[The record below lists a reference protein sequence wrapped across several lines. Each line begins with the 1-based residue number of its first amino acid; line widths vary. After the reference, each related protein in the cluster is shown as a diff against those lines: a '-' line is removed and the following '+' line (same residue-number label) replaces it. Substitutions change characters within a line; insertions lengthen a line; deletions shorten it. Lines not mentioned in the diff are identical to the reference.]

1 MLQTNVKLKKL
12 LSGVLAI
19 VSLIFTNA
27 MLTGCGAS
35 ETEKPDTKAP
45 QENIY
50 KNQSN
55 DSDEDKEEK
64 KDKED
69 KEDKEDKQQVRKDDD
84 DDDDDERGG
93 DKQKY
98 RKKDAKQDND

>member
-12 LSGVLAI
+12 LGGTFAI
-19 VSLIFTNA
+19 VSLVLTNVV
-27 MLTGCGAS
+27 LTGCGGS
-35 ETEKPDTKAP
+35 ETEKPDTKSP
-45 QENIY
+45 QEDIY

-69 KEDKEDKQQVRKDDD
+69 KQQVRN
-84 DDDDDERGG
+84 DDDDERGG
-93 DKQKY
+93 DKQKNRQIG
-98 RKKDAKQDND
+98 RKKDRKQDND

>member
-19 VSLIFTNA
+19 VSVMFTNA

-69 KEDKEDKQQVRKDDD
+69 KEDKQQVRKD